1 MQNIDTFI
9 RDQTIL
15 TKILD
20 EAFSYC
26 SAKKILVVYG
36 GMHFKTGYYYLGG
49 KINYFVGKKSIK
61 KVVNDAFFKL

>member
-36 GMHFKTGYYYLGG
+36 GMHFKTQEAVL
-49 KINYFVGKKSIK
+49 NQHFRE
-61 KVVNDAFFKL
+61 